1 MYSYGT
7 FHPAQGVGVV
17 IAQIVPLQA
26 SGYLLPY
33 SLMSLTKPYLHQEAK
48 SKLLNKAKEA
58 VEAGVKR
65 SRSSNLLGNGPQRV
79 PLATNGRTAISQSQ
93 TTANVRTLATRSTTT
108 TVNAPK
114 RTGLS
119 TRQSQR
125 ILVSEEPIVVPDDDE
140 DEAEEEQDEIV
151 PQSEMDVIEE
161 KQAAR
166 PAVEVIEVV
175 EVPQADESSDM
186 EEVECQ
192 QPEEAPRYVWPEV
205 SPGTASRYQVEIAQ
219 IKDVFEDMTESHDET
234 MCNEYAEEIFQ
245 YMSEL
250 EVYLSS

>member
-1 MYSYGT
+1 M
-7 FHPAQGVGVV
+7 
-17 IAQIVPLQA
+17 
-26 SGYLLPY
+26 
-33 SLMSLTKPYLHQEAK
+33 
-48 SKLLNKAKEA
+48 
-58 VEAGVKR
+58 KR

-79 PLATNGRTAISQSQ
+79 PLAANGRTAISQSQ
-93 TTANVRTLATRSTTT
+93 TTANVRTLATRNATT

-114 RTGLS
+114 RTGFS

-125 ILVSEEPIVVPDDDE
+125 TLVTEEPIVVPDDDE
-140 DEAEEEQDEIV
+140 DEAEEEQDELV

-166 PAVEVIEVV
+166 PEVNVIDVADDDDDEVV

-192 QPEEAPRYVWPEV
+192 QPKEAPQYVWPEV

-219 IKDVFEDMTESHDET
+219 IRDVFEDMTESHDET
-234 MCNEYAEEIFQ
+234 MCNEYAEEIFE
-245 YMSEL
+245 YMNEL
-250 EVYLSS
+250 EV